1 MDNETLRKFFNSVS
15 VRIVNGKRK
24 KYTCYMLAKDMN
36 IHWLRVNRFMVRNGD
51 NFTLSE
57 KRRAIRAINKRNTG
71 EPLPYKEDM
80 QPFS

>member
-36 IHWLRVNRFMVRNGD
+36 IHWQRVNRFMARNGD

-71 EPLPYKEDM
+71 ESLPYKEDM